1 MVNELAF
8 YLCLVLILIFSF
20 ADLSKEMFVTLGW
33 VLIGIVIVL
42 CSYNVLVIAI
52 FTMRHIKLFLF
63 RLRVNL
69 VKNNFKSAVLKGP

>member
-1 MVNELAF
+1 
-8 YLCLVLILIFSF
+8 
-20 ADLSKEMFVTLGW
+20 MFVTLGW

-42 CSYNVLVIAI
+42 CIYNVLVIAI